1 MSEWTCTT
9 ELIFALIQR
18 ESREQRMRNPRGGFW
33 ERWECERKA
42 LDIDSLSLSLSL
54 CAHSNSVYRRVSA
67 VWMVSREQLKFLN
80 QLNHT
85 NIEER
90 MCACVWLLCSVSCA
104 FGLQCSPY
112 PNNNYRSSCQNTI
125 NKLTNGACM
134 GSESLS
140 FTFRFVVSL
149 NLSNDILG
157 CEIITAHISLL
168 FFLKKKK

>member
-18 ESREQRMRNPRGGFW
+18 ESREW
-33 ERWECERKA
+33 ETLGEVSGRDESVKERRW
-42 LDIDSLSLSLSL
+42 ISILSLSLSL

-67 VWMVSREQLKFLN
+67 VWTVSREQLKFLN

-112 PNNNYRSSCQNTI
+112 PNNNYRSSYQNTI
-125 NKLTNGACM
+125 NKLTNGACT

-149 NLSNDILG
+149 NLSNDTLG

>member
-18 ESREQRMRNPRGGFW
+18 ERAESREW
-33 ERWECERKA
+33 ETLGEVSGRDESVKERRW
-42 LDIDSLSLSLSL
+42 ISILSLSLCL

-104 FGLQCSPY
+104 FGLQYSPY
-112 PNNNYRSSCQNTI
+112 PNNNYRSSYQNTI

-134 GSESLS
+134 V
-140 FTFRFVVSL
+140 RVSKL
-149 NLSNDILG
+149 HF
-157 CEIITAHISLL
+157 HICGIFEFIQRYLWDVR
-168 FFLKKKK
+168 